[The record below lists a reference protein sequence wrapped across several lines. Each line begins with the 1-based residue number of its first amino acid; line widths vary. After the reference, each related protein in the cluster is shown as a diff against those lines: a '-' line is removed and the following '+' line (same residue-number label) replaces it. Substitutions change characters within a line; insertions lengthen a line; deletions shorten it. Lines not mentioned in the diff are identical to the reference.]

1 MAGKASRRGTGAG
14 SERAAIALLS
24 ELFAGGSSR
33 GRRIEV
39 GIGDDAAVI
48 APGRDR
54 LVWTVDVC
62 IENVH
67 FDRRFLSL
75 ADVGFRSLNSAAS
88 DLAAMGAQPLAALS
102 SLVVPSRIA
111 KRELRELGQGQAEA
125 SRQLKCP
132 IVGGNISRGS
142 ELGVTTT
149 VLGEVPRPIRRSGA
163 RPGDELWLV
172 GDVGLARAGLLIL
185 SQGPRMQRTRR
196 AAEAQERCV
205 EAWRRPRALISRGRA
220 LRDRAHAGID
230 ISDGL
235 SGDAGH
241 LAEASGVR
249 IVIDKPR
256 LALAL
261 SDELSRVAELLGR
274 DALALALE
282 GGEDYALLATGPR
295 AKRPRWVRVI
305 GRVEAG
311 EGAVL
316 EEPGRA
322 ARKLRGGFDHLAG

>member
-125 SRQLKCP
+125 SRQLKL
-132 IVGGNISRGS
+132 SDRW
-142 ELGVTTT
+142 
-149 VLGEVPRPIRRSGA
+149 RQH
-163 RPGDELWLV
+163 
-172 GDVGLARAGLLIL
+172 LARFRAGRHHHRAGRGAAADP
-185 SQGPRMQRTRR
+185 SQRR
-196 AAEAQERCV
+196 A
-205 EAWRRPRALISRGRA
+205 
-220 LRDRAHAGID
+220 
-230 ISDGL
+230 
-235 SGDAGH
+235 SG
-241 LAEASGVR
+241 
-249 IVIDKPR
+249 
-256 LALAL
+256 
-261 SDELSRVAELLGR
+261 
-274 DALALALE
+274 
-282 GGEDYALLATGPR
+282 
-295 AKRPRWVRVI
+295 
-305 GRVEAG
+305 
-311 EGAVL
+311 
-316 EEPGRA
+316 
-322 ARKLRGGFDHLAG
+322 